1 MKKVHVLVLMII
13 VQILVGGRTVD
24 TPAGES
30 GIEYNDEI
38 CMYAEASM
46 DAVGEVKEVTIS
58 DCNSGVLS
66 KKFDEAE
73 RAKKNIILMIWRLS
87 TTN

>member
-13 VQILVGGRTVD
+13 VQILVGGRTVG

-30 GIEYNDEI
+30 GIDYNDEI
-38 CMYAEASM
+38 CMYAEAS
-46 DAVGEVKEVTIS
+46 VGAIGDVREVI
-58 DCNSGVLS
+58 DYDNGMLS
-66 KKFDEAE
+66 KKFDEAQC
-73 RAKKNIILMIWRLS
+73 AKKNIILMIWRLS